1 MFNFIIYEDNNTIV
15 KIYEDVIRKFIN
27 KKNCNYEIWIINKF
41 NCDDLEKIINDI
53 SGKKI
58 YLLDVE
64 VPQKS
69 GLEVARDIRE
79 SGDWTSQF
87 IVISNFNKYSKIGI
101 TNRLLMLNFISKKN
115 NVKKELNFSLNVAYN
130 ILRRQNSLV
139 FQYNSEIFQILYT
152 DICYIEKNLN
162 NNDSTI
168 VTKDNSK
175 YIINKSINKLMEMF
189 RDEKNFFKTHRSCI
203 VNLDNITCF
212 DIKRNIIKFKS
223 SQVNLVSRNR
233 RKELKNRLLN
243 KINI

>member
-1 MFNFIIYEDNNTIV
+1 
-15 KIYEDVIRKFIN
+15 
-27 KKNCNYEIWIINKF
+27 
-41 NCDDLEKIINDI
+41 
-53 SGKKI
+53 
-58 YLLDVE
+58 
-64 VPQKS
+64 
-69 GLEVARDIRE
+69 
-79 SGDWTSQF
+79 
-87 IVISNFNKYSKIGI
+87 
-101 TNRLLMLNFISKKN
+101 MLNFISKKN

-223 SQVNLVSRNR
+223 SQINLVSRNR
-233 RKELKNRLLN
+233 RKES
-243 KINI
+243 

>member
-1 MFNFIIYEDNNTIV
+1 M
-15 KIYEDVIRKFIN
+15 
-27 KKNCNYEIWIINKF
+27 
-41 NCDDLEKIINDI
+41 
-53 SGKKI
+53 
-58 YLLDVE
+58 
-64 VPQKS
+64 
-69 GLEVARDIRE
+69 
-79 SGDWTSQF
+79 
-87 IVISNFNKYSKIGI
+87 
-101 TNRLLMLNFISKKN
+101 
-115 NVKKELNFSLNVAYN
+115 
-130 ILRRQNSLV
+130 
-139 FQYNSEIFQILYT
+139 
-152 DICYIEKNLN
+152 N

-223 SQVNLVSRNR
+223 SQINLVSRNR